1 MANEH
6 SFDISASVDKQEV
19 KNAIEQAKKEVGSR
33 YDFKGIEAVIDYKE
47 KEKAIEI
54 ISSSDSK
61 VDAIKDIILSK
72 LIKRNIP
79 VSALNETKREPSSG
93 SNVKATLAI
102 NDVIDQENAKKI
114 TKHIK
119 ELKLKVN
126 ASIRGEEVRVVGKSI
141 DDLQACIQ
149 AVKQM
154 SLSLPLSFVNL
165 K

>member
-1 MANEH
+1 MASEH
-6 SFDISASVDKQEV
+6 SFDISAS
-19 KNAIEQAKKEVGSR
+19 

-61 VDAIKDIILSK
+61 VDAIKDIVLSK

-79 VSALNETKREPSSG
+79 VSALNEVRREPSSG
-93 SNVKATLAI
+93 ANIRAVLAI

-119 ELKLKVN
+119 DLKLKVN

-149 AVKQM
+149 AIKAM
-154 SLSLPLSFVNL
+154 NLSLSLSFINL